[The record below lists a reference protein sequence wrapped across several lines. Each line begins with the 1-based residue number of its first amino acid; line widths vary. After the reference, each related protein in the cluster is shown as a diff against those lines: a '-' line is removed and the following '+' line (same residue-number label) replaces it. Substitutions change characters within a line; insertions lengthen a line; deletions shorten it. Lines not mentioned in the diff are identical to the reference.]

1 MTNGDRNWN
10 SSFMNEFWDHVE
22 GWRPD
27 WHCFCP
33 KLDISKIKF
42 LCSNP
47 TVTWSSKTARGFQ
60 MRKNISAS
68 GFCSG
73 IQQTQQRAKIE
84 RKRKRPLF
92 IKCIFTW
99 CPNKIVL
106 WTKNHPKLSLSFELS
121 SLIKIFLHIEGF
133 MILQNM
139 SRFQMGLKQQIAY
152 VK

>member
-106 WTKNHPKLSLSFELS
+106 WTKITQNFPFHLSWVLWSKSFCTLKVLWYYKTCQDFKWVWNSKLL
-121 SLIKIFLHIEGF
+121 
-133 MILQNM
+133 M
-139 SRFQMGLKQQIAY
+139 
-152 VK
+152 